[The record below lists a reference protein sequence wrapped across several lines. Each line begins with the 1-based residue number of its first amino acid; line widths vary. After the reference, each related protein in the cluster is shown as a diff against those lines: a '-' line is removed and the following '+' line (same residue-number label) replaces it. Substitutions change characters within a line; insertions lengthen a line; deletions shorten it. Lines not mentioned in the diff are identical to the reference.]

1 MMMVEI
7 YTIASKPQ
15 HIMDICQVHESFNY
29 NPAYQARPGMH
40 LPILIKDKEGAKLV
54 MATWGIEPLTRVKNK
69 INIISTDKILR
80 TPPFN
85 VLMQTQRCAIL
96 ANCFF
101 AENKEEAYLIR
112 LIRPRLF
119 CIGGIYIQEG
129 DTYRFA
135 MLKTASADV
144 LAGLMDDMPLV
155 FTHER
160 LHIWLQSEHTFTI
173 MNFAAKA
180 GGHWFDLFKVSP
192 DIFASTS
199 NDRDLLVPLGMSL
212 QQMKARNDKL
222 SEIDFQKERA
232 NRKSMK
238 H

>member
-1 MMMVEI
+1 MMIEI

-15 HIMDICQVHESFNY
+15 HIMDLCQIHESFKY
-29 NPAYQARPGMH
+29 DAIFQARPGMH
-40 LPILIKDKEGAKLV
+40 LPILIKDKVESRLV
-54 MATWGIEPLTRVKNK
+54 MATWGIESMTREKNQV
-69 INIISTDKILR
+69 NMISTDKILR

-101 AENKEEAYLIR
+101 TEHKKEAYLIR

-119 CIGGIYIQEG
+119 CIGGIYVQEG
-129 DTYRFA
+129 NEYRFA

-160 LHIWLQSEHTFTI
+160 LHVWLQSEHTFTI

-180 GGHWFDLFKVSP
+180 GRHWFDFFKVST
-192 DIFASTS
+192 DILASTS
-199 NDRDLLVPLGMSL
+199 NDKDLLVPLGMSL
-212 QQMKARNDKL
+212 QQMKARDDKL
-222 SEIDFQKERA
+222 SEIDFQQERE